1 MEALAIGVANGTAAG
16 CAPTTPNGPIGIILG
31 TVLVIGTAVTYIPQT
46 ASIVAKRSSAGV
58 SPMTC
63 AMLSWY
69 TTSNLASSI
78 VVKWRQIMSCRH
90 GLRCLEHLLDALQ
103 QVAGC
108 IGWLTVISAV
118 SMFPPHNG
126 AKYRALWALTVVA
139 AVAFLGTAIST
150 SVAAPCQRLALTIGQ
165 AFGYFASSA
174 AWVCFVPQLI
184 ETWRN
189 GPGELSFFL
198 YVLQGVGAVLVNINQ
213 IVISHDPWEVWVPM
227 TVSGLMMFAVLGI
240 ATVQRFGGYPN
251 GFGRRRGELLIE
263 SYGDGLLNATTTAAA
278 DTSNS
283 QSVRGTAPSSDG
295 EPPGVSD

>member
-1 MEALAIGVANGTAAG
+1 
-16 CAPTTPNGPIGIILG
+16 
-31 TVLVIGTAVTYIPQT
+31 VLVVGTAVTYIPQT
-46 ASIVAKRSSAGV
+46 ASIVQKRSSAGV

-78 VVKWRQIMSCRH
+78 IVKWRQIMSCRH
-90 GLRCLEHLLDALQ
+90 GFGCLEHVLDALQ

-108 IGWLTVISAV
+108 IGWLTVISSV

-126 AKYRALWALTVVA
+126 AKYRALWALTVIA
-139 AVAFLGTAIST
+139 AVGFLGTAISV
-150 SVAAPCQRLALTIGQ
+150 SSAAPCESVALTISKG
-165 AFGYFASSA
+165 FGYFASAA

-198 YVLQGVGAVLVNINQ
+198 YVLQGIGAVLVNINQ
-213 IVISHDPWEVWVPM
+213 IVISHDPWVVWVPM

-240 ATVQRFGGYPN
+240 ATIQRFGGYPN
-251 GFGRRRGELLIE
+251 GFGRRRGEQLLE
-263 SYGDGLLNATTTAAA
+263 SYGDGLLNATTTTTV
-278 DTSNS
+278 DTSHR
-283 QSVRGTAPSSDG
+283 QSACGTARSSDG
-295 EPPGVSD
+295 EHPGAGGVD